1 MFYDPQVQAKGSLY
15 KETWARPPTTTPR
28 EGKEEMARDSDLP
41 PRPEVLRVLL
51 GEAGDRGEPWPQ
63 SQSSSPSPARLRD
76 PGSDTFPSLA
86 AFPQQPTA
94 PKIGDNFLLYQ

>member
-28 EGKEEMARDSDLP
+28 GGKEETARDSDLP
-41 PRPEVLRVLL
+41 HRPEVLRVLL
-51 GEAGDRGEPWPQ
+51 GEAGDRGEPWSQ
-63 SQSSSPSPARLRD
+63 SQRSSPSPARLRD
-76 PGSDTFPSLA
+76 PGSDTFPSPA

-94 PKIGDNFLLYQ
+94 PESGDNFLLYQ